1 MACTE
6 RLVKATVLQSINVL
20 QKSVHVLIEQ
30 AELPIT
36 DINHETP
43 IEGRHWDD
51 EKFKIQNDI
60 SL

>member
-43 IEGRHWDD
+43 IEGRH
-51 EKFKIQNDI
+51 
-60 SL
+60 